1 MDLNEEDVLTLIL
14 AVLDREPDAHRI
26 LADLLEEAGQPGAAQ
41 HARAKKSKTQ
51 KRIDFAL
58 TAMPARLA
66 IGIACE
72 FLQSEWKLRYKRYR
86 DVVKLLDELR
96 AWTAGDPDVDF
107 ESARDRLSR
116 LRTDG
121 RNRFSFV
128 EQSRLDR
135 IMYDAGDYYSFSVPA
150 FAQELKEAI
159 AELLKRE
166 EKLGRQ
172 VWFADA
178 AAVKARQIVG
188 LCRLNRAPYDKPDE
202 KLQRIRERIEERL
215 AILSE

>member
-1 MDLNEEDVLTLIL
+1 MDLNESDVLTLIL

-72 FLQSEWKLRYKRYR
+72 FLQSEWRLRYKRYR
-86 DVVKLLDELR
+86 EAMKLLDELR
-96 AWTAGDPDVDF
+96 TWAADDPDVDF
-107 ESARDRLSR
+107 ERAYDRLSR
-116 LRTDG
+116 LRSDE
-121 RNRFSFV
+121 RYRLQFV

-135 IMYDAGDYYSFSVPA
+135 IMYDAGDYYSLSVPA
-150 FAQELKEAI
+150 FGQELKEAI

-166 EKLGRQ
+166 EKLGRA
-172 VWFADA
+172 VWFSDA
-178 AAVKARQIVG
+178 SAVKARRIVEAS
-188 LCRLNRAPYDKPDE
+188 RLARGKLTQPDA
-202 KLQRIRERIEERL
+202 KLERIRERIEERL
-215 AILSE
+215 ALLEQ